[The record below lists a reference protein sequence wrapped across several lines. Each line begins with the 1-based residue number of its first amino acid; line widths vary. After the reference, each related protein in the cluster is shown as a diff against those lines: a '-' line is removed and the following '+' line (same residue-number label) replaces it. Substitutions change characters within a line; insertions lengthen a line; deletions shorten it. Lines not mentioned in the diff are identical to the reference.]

1 MAFFRLFRI
10 FVFAN
15 GVDQKREYRSDVAM
29 YVVGILLIIVLGVL
43 ILKFGFGIL
52 LALFEFLL
60 NNIFWVI
67 VLIFILILIF

>member
-1 MAFFRLFRI
+1 
-10 FVFAN
+10 
-15 GVDQKREYRSDVAM
+15 M
-29 YVVGILLIIVLGVL
+29 YVVGILLIVVLGVL

>member
-1 MAFFRLFRI
+1 
-10 FVFAN
+10 
-15 GVDQKREYRSDVAM
+15 M
-29 YVVGILLIIVLGVL
+29 YVVGILLIVVLGVL

-52 LALFEFLL
+52 LALFKFLL